1 MKNLLYFLIFP
12 GFLFTAICGLVASWV
27 DRKLTARLQWRVGPP
42 WYQPFIDILKLLG
55 KETIVPKGASKLTF
69 LSAPLV
75 SLASVT
81 LVSTIVWMVDLN
93 PSKSFVGD
101 IIVVIYLLTIPSI
114 GLMIGGF
121 ASRNPLASL
130 GASREMKLIL
140 SYELP
145 FLLAI
150 IVPIIKTS
158 GAIRIGE
165 LLTYQ
170 LGNGLIVKNL
180 SGMIAFFVVIFVLQA
195 KLSLAPFDIPEAET
209 ELMSGPIVEY
219 SGAPLA
225 IIKLTKAMM
234 LFTLP
239 IFLIVMFLG
248 GISTDGI
255 NIVWGISK
263 YIGLLALVSII
274 KNTNPRLRVDQALK
288 FFWGPLTVLAIIA
301 VVLACMGL

>member
-1 MKNLLYFLIFP
+1 
-12 GFLFTAICGLVASWV
+12 
-27 DRKLTARLQWRVGPP
+27 
-42 WYQPFIDILKLLG
+42 
-55 KETIVPKGASKLTF
+55 
-69 LSAPLV
+69 
-75 SLASVT
+75 
-81 LVSTIVWMVDLN
+81 
-93 PSKSFVGD
+93 
-101 IIVVIYLLTIPSI
+101 
-114 GLMIGGF
+114 
-121 ASRNPLASL
+121 
-130 GASREMKLIL
+130 MKLIL